1 MELHELKDYLDEKF
15 AMNNEVLNEKFTN
28 VNEKF
33 ANVNQKLSAIEI
45 QTTKTNGR
53 VNRLEDKV
61 KDFDKE
67 SLNHSIN
74 CFVKKDL
81 EDYKEKREAAEILE
95 KKALEEYKTKMG
107 EDLFLF
113 TAMRKYPKFSASII
127 ALIIL
132 ILVSGNIENVKNL
145 LGF

>member
-33 ANVNQKLSAIEI
+33 ANVNQKLTSIEM

-53 VNRLEDKV
+53 VNKLEIKMEDI
-61 KDFDKE
+61 DKE
-67 SLNHSIN
+67 SITHIIK
-74 CFVKKDL
+74 CPVKKELD
-81 EDYKEKREAAEILE
+81 D
-95 KKALEEYKTKMG
+95 YKTKM
-107 EDLFLF
+107 ESDLLLF
-113 TAMRKYPKFSASII
+113 TVVRKYPKTSTFII
-127 ALIIL
+127 GVLIL
-132 ILVSGNIENVKNL
+132 LLVSGSIENVKNL